1 MARAIDLMHR
11 RFGRSEGKTCGE
23 CPNIR
28 EYSYGNHNV
37 RKCLPYGGLHSSKA
51 DWAKRW
57 PACGLFG
64 HEETRQVVSD
74 GEKSRFFR
82 GIGPEAQP
90 EEPLEGQIEMEAVD
104 GETCGR

>member
-51 DWAKRW
+51 DWAKKW
-57 PACGLFG
+57 TACGLYG
-64 HEETRQVVSD
+64 KKITRQMVSD
-74 GEKSRFFR
+74 TEKSMFFR
-82 GIGPEAQP
+82 GLKQKEAEGPMKGQLILEA
-90 EEPLEGQIEMEAVD
+90 LKDAGD
-104 GETCGR
+104 

>member
-51 DWAKRW
+51 DWAKKW
-57 PACGLFG
+57 TACGLYG
-64 HEETRQVVSD
+64 KKITRQMVSD
-74 GEKSRFFR
+74 TEKSMFFR
-82 GIGPEAQP
+82 GLKQKEAEGPMKGQLILEA
-90 EEPLEGQIEMEAVD
+90 LKD
-104 GETCGR
+104 GL